1 VHVYTRTLTAI
12 PSLFVRYTDMRMAGE
27 KQTLVPPFLI
37 ATALFSSVS
46 QVNCTAV
53 KEAWMQRLGGGQVKA
68 EAATAATPV
77 YDAVKDCVL
86 YSTNLWYGSIRWE
99 LQPRLLPVTD
109 GPMLYR

>member
-1 VHVYTRTLTAI
+1 
-12 PSLFVRYTDMRMAGE
+12 MRMAGE
-27 KQTLVPPFLI
+27 KQTLVLPLLTTTTLLLHF
-37 ATALFSSVS
+37 S

-68 EAATAATPV
+68 EAAAAATPV

-86 YSTNLWYGSIRWE
+86 YSTSLWYGASKWE
-99 LQPRLLPVTD
+99 LQPRLLPVTE

>member
-1 VHVYTRTLTAI
+1 MHVYTRTLTAI